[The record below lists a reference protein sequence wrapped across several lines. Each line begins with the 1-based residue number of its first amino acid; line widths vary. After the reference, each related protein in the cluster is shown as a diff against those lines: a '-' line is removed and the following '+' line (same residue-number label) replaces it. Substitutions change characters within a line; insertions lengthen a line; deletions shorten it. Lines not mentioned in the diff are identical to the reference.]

1 MQYCKAIHLIF
12 DAILV
17 PTKIY
22 DKNDKKYSESAL
34 PMLLVVLIPN
44 AFCCIYRFY
53 GSKRKVLY
61 Y

>member
-1 MQYCKAIHLIF
+1 MQYCKEIHLIY

-22 DKNDKKYSESAL
+22 DRNDKKYSESAL
-34 PMLLVVLIPN
+34 PMLLIGLIPN
-44 AFCCIYRFY
+44 VFCCIYCFY
-53 GSKRKVLY
+53 GSNRKVLY